1 MNRAGW
7 ALIAEGTGR
16 HRLASTWASACG
28 PEMVTAWLEAGLL
41 SALPAR
47 PGATWPC
54 ALNAAPGCAR
64 RVVARG
70 DELIAACGLAPAS
83 CAAERL
89 EPDARMLVVDRA
101 VLLARLAE
109 ALGLEARVED
119 RGGPGPVLLGEGR
132 IAEARIRYLWLDRP
146 RWAGLEAEL
155 FRVASGS
162 GLAALVLVV
171 AHPSQVQAGAPTE
184 IAGVRV
190 FWLALADAASWED
203 RRLSVD
209 RSEVILGLDLPVDL
223 GPLLWPRYALVID
236 QRRDQVWYG
245 GRLIRLT
252 GLTARFL
259 EQLAARPGD
268 VVTRRDMI
276 LALWGDEIKRG
287 KEPVF
292 ERYDQRLRQLRSA
305 LGQAF
310 KGSKPPMS
318 LPEDP
323 VELVPGEDDLRAGYR
338 LRLGEGRHRTMQAW

>member
-7 ALIAEGTGR
+7 ALVAEGTGR

-28 PEMVTAWLEAGLL
+28 PEMVAAWLEAGLL

-47 PGATWPC
+47 PGAAWPC
-54 ALNAAPGCAR
+54 AVNAAPGCAR

-89 EPDARMLVVDRA
+89 EPDARLLVVDRA

-146 RWAGLEAEL
+146 RWTGLEDAL

-162 GLAALVLVV
+162 RLAALVLVV
-171 AHPSQVQAGAPTE
+171 AHPSQVPAGAPPE

-203 RRLSVD
+203 RRLRVD
-209 RSEVILGLDLPVDL
+209 RSELILGLNLPVDL

-245 GRLIRLT
+245 GMAIRLPALPAQLLQLIARNPAEILRKRDAI
-252 GLTARFL
+252 LTLWDLDIPARGRLNLDAFD
-259 EQLAARPGD
+259 A
-268 VVTRRDMI
+268 
-276 LALWGDEIKRG
+276 
-287 KEPVF
+287 
-292 ERYDQRLRQLRSA
+292 RLRQVRLHLSR
-305 LGQAF
+305 AF
-310 KGSKPPMS
+310 TSVPTPLT
-318 LPEDP
+318 LPSDP
-323 VELVPGEDDLRAGYR
+323 VETVKSQDDRAAGFR
-338 LRLGEGRHRTMQAW
+338 LRLRANQVKVVA